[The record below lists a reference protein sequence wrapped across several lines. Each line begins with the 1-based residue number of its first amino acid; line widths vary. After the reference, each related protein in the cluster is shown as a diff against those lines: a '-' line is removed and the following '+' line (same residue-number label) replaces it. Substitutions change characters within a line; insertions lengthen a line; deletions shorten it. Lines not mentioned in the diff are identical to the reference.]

1 MTDELNSLDPYV
13 RELVGE
19 ARRPVVVDPSARHRL
34 MEAIRL
40 EPAPR
45 RRSRVLDWLLEPRH
59 SSLSPVASM
68 ALAAGLVGIG
78 ILGGLAIHRDGR
90 LSTEQAPPVGVGNP
104 HLPDSGTARAIRFV
118 LIAPQAAR
126 VSVVGD
132 FNDWDPSANP
142 MSAQREPGSSGVWSV
157 YVPLQPGLHTY
168 SFVVDGTH
176 FVPDPAAPIAP
187 DDGYGHRSSV
197 VIVRGSSL

>member
-1 MTDELNSLDPYV
+1 MTDDEINSLDPYV
-13 RELVGE
+13 QWIVVE
-19 ARRPVVVDPSARHRL
+19 ARRPIAADAQARQRL
-34 MEAIRL
+34 LDAVRA

-45 RRSRVLDWLLEPRH
+45 RGRLSWLVRPRRFVVPP
-59 SSLSPVASM
+59 LAAA

-78 ILGGLAIHRDGR
+78 VVGGLLIHRDGQLAGR
-90 LSTEQAPPVGVGNP
+90 PRAEVAAPPQ
-104 HLPDSGTARAIRFV
+104 LPGSITARAVKFV

-132 FNDWDPSANP
+132 FNGWDVSANP
-142 MSAQREPGSSGVWSV
+142 MTTQGTDGTWTI
-157 YVPLQPGLHTY
+157 YVPLRPGLHTY

-176 FVPDPAAPIAP
+176 FLPDPTAPLAP

-197 VIVRGSSL
+197 VLVGGSSL